1 MNNGFE
7 FADKMTDDEQL
18 LFKRSIRKLLY
29 KTFLLGD
36 KDEKL
41 YEFVSPESRQID
53 INRYLSLMGYK
64 MIVEE
69 RMRLAMLDVAD
80 EDAETP
86 GLRRSGLYRFKA
98 DEMSLLLALWLLFL
112 ERMGYEEPVQVTV
125 GDIIDKCKL
134 YKAEIKPAD
143 FKNAFQVFKRFSLI
157 DYSNEQQTEES
168 VVQLYPSLTFAFDIG
183 RLKAVIAEY
192 TRDDAPEDGFSGR
205 ADAGAVLSVDAEE
218 PEEAED
224 EEP

>member
-1 MNNGFE
+1 MDNGFDFTE
-7 FADKMTDDEQL
+7 KMTDDERL
-18 LFKRSIRKLLY
+18 LFKRSIRKLLD

-53 INRYLSLMGYK
+53 MNRYLSLMGYK

-69 RMRLAMLDVAD
+69 RMRLAMLAVAD

-98 DEMSLLLALWLLFL
+98 DEIPLLLVLWLLFL
-112 ERMGYEEPVQVTV
+112 ERIGYEEPVQVTV

-134 YKAEIKPAD
+134 YKTEVKPVD

-157 DYSNEQQTEES
+157 DYSNDQQTEES

-192 TRDDAPEDGFSGR
+192 TQDDVPEDGSAGR
-205 ADAGAVLSVDAEE
+205 RNTGTVLPEDAEE